1 MGTVTERPAYLQQ
14 AVEKLRAA
22 LGENLM
28 GVVLYGSHARGEARE
43 DSDVDLL
50 VIARGLPERWY
61 ERSVR
66 VHRPLKEVAGAPPF
80 SVLAKT
86 PDEFERYFPSLYLDI
101 GRDGIVLYDRDDY
114 TARKLQR
121 IREIIAQARLVRKR
135 KNGDMNWVWQTPP
148 KRHWEITWEGFREL
162 AR

>member
-1 MGTVTERPAYLQQ
+1 MSV
-14 AVEKLRAA
+14 AVEQTAHLREAVDRLRAA
-22 LGENLM
+22 LGDNLI

-61 ERSVR
+61 ERSVY
-66 VHRPLKEVAGAPPF
+66 VHHPLKGIASAPPF

-86 PDEFERYFPSLYLDI
+86 PEELERYFPSLYLDI
-101 GRDGIVLYDRDDY
+101 GRDGIVVWDRDDY

-121 IREIIAQARLVRKR
+121 IREITAQAGLVRKR
-135 KNGDMNWVWQTPP
+135 NNGEMNWVWQNPP